1 MVFYKLIVYTV
12 EKLHLQY
19 LTPPDVFQY
28 NQIGNKHEA
37 MPYA

>member
-1 MVFYKLIVYTV
+1 MVFHKIIVYTV

-28 NQIGNKHEA
+28 NRGEIKHEY
-37 MPYA
+37 MPYV